1 MTIWRCFLH
10 CTGSMAGAMAGT
22 MAGAMLIAAALAP
35 MAYGADSS
43 GLEPAV
49 VTSSSAQVPPPVVA
63 PVLAAPAQAAP
74 SLTTPVAGPASP
86 ASRAAQRTPGAGTA
100 ATPARG
106 QDRIELESTQ
116 ISGNRELPKVMYV
129 VPWRKPDLGDFSG
142 RPPNSLLDEAL
153 APLDRD
159 VFRRQNRY
167 YASLATQAVAAG
179 SQPGASAAPSAAP
192 VTKDEK

>member
-1 MTIWRCFLH
+1 MTAWNRLLRRAA
-10 CTGSMAGAMAGT
+10 SVV
-22 MAGAMLIAAALAP
+22 LAAALVPA
-35 MAYGADSS
+35 AHAADSS

-49 VTSSSAQVPPPVVA
+49 VTSSSAQVPPPGATPAVA
-63 PVLAAPAQAAP
+63 MPAVAMPAVATPARAAPAAAP
-74 SLTTPVAGPASP
+74 PLVGAAPPPA
-86 ASRAAQRTPGAGTA
+86 ARAASAGTA
-100 ATPARG
+100 AAPSRG

-167 YASLATQAVAAG
+167 YASLATQAAAPG
-179 SQPGASAAPSAAP
+179 SQPGVSAAPSTPP